1 MASFLLTKCLCL
13 LFKFSAFSSLFLFIS
28 DDDNI
33 KHPYDNEEA
42 AVDEICHQQI
52 KFNFT
57 PTQVKEAQRVHFSF
71 INLFILLDSKNVSLL
86 TCVMNILLLMTFI
99 MSVVGDMR
107 DVMRVR
113 YLNECKNVTVG
124 VAFIAFV
131 NEHFL

>member
-13 LFKFSAFSSLFLFIS
+13 LFKFFAFSSLFLFIS

-33 KHPYDNEEA
+33 KHPDDNEEA

-71 INLFILLDSKNVSLL
+71 INLFLLLDSKK
-86 TCVMNILLLMTFI
+86 CFFI
-99 MSVVGDMR
+99 D
-107 DVMRVR
+107 
-113 YLNECKNVTVG
+113 LC
-124 VAFIAFV
+124 
-131 NEHFL
+131 NEHFAADDFYYERCGRYARRDEG